1 MSKIDA
7 FMKKHESNRGTYI
20 GLARIYQWEEYF
32 DKSENII
39 ELGLKKFKNDST
51 LISIKAKN
59 LINIGKTDDAIEL
72 LEKHNPNENI
82 EIAIHIYDI
91 HFKNK
96 DYDKA
101 LDVIH
106 NIYLNFPNKEQ
117 LRYKYALVAIEL
129 EKFEI
134 ALFLLDSLVKE
145 FPKSTSYWG
154 YLSNTAVQLDFY
166 DLALSAN
173 RKAEELSESKES
185 WILSNIGNM
194 LWNKGF
200 YSEGITYFNKS
211 ISISKEDDYAH
222 DRLASAVKARK
233 KEEEE
238 INKKCKEGRIN
249 IRDYKLEAST

>member
-106 NIYLNFPNKEQ
+106 NIYLKINVFVFFINSIKSPFC
-117 LRYKYALVAIEL
+117 
-129 EKFEI
+129 KFI
-134 ALFLLDSLVKE
+134 QVSWM
-145 FPKSTSYWG
+145 KS
-154 YLSNTAVQLDFY
+154 F
-166 DLALSAN
+166 
-173 RKAEELSESKES
+173 
-185 WILSNIGNM
+185 
-194 LWNKGF
+194 F
-200 YSEGITYFNKS
+200 
-211 ISISKEDDYAH
+211 H
-222 DRLASAVKARK
+222 
-233 KEEEE
+233 
-238 INKKCKEGRIN
+238 
-249 IRDYKLEAST
+249 